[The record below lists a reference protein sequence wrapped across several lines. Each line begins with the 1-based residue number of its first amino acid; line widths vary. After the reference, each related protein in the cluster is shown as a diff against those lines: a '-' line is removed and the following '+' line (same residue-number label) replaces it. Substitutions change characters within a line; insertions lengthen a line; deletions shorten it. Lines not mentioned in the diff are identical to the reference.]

1 MLLELL
7 KMIKTEKVVQI
18 QGNQGRQEK
27 TLKSSQEV
35 RYFTNANLDTVFQE
49 VSPNFFE
56 NMEKDKSEKSGG
68 FSSANYKKE

>member
-1 MLLELL
+1 MMTNLQVPFLQLKHIKEEELLLREIWMLLELL

-35 RYFTNANLDTVFQE
+35 RYFTNANLDTVF
-49 VSPNFFE
+49 
-56 NMEKDKSEKSGG
+56 
-68 FSSANYKKE
+68 